1 MNTKKAE
8 QVLNRFID
16 FYRDVRRTSDYRGSQ
31 EDIKEGEQAQFFYK
45 VEKYKEK
52 LINKYKPKK
61 DDWYTYF
68 IISASAERKFRNVS

>member
-1 MNTKKAE
+1 MQLELFTLEND
-8 QVLNRFID
+8 RF
-16 FYRDVRRTSDYRGSQ
+16 FYW
-31 EDIKEGEQAQFFYK
+31 QFFYK

-68 IISASAERKFRNVS
+68 IISASAERKFKNVS